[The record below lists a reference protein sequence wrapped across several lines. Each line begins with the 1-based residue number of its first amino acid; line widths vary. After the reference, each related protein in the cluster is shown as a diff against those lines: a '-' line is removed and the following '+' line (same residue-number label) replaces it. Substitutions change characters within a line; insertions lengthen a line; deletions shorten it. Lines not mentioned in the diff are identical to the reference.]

1 MIHVII
7 DTSIYR
13 NDPKRGK
20 GSFRALTRL
29 CEGGKVVLY
38 IPAYVKGEFESQQ
51 KIAVEDEIQKI
62 ITVAKSI
69 TRRSGNEQLTK
80 FSEEV
85 SKAAEKILPKA
96 GVLTTEEFTRWAK
109 KCKAIA
115 SEIKPEH
122 AVRVMN
128 DYFAGEVPFSSS
140 KHRDDIP
147 DSFIWQAVLDLANKK
162 KHVYFISNDGQLF
175 KAAKTLKNVTVHNTL
190 DEFAESPEF
199 QKAIE
204 ELTTEAV
211 TRNIARAKRI
221 LPKSEGALKAMLES
235 DIVGVLASR
244 TIHDS
249 SIPDDNAE
257 GMIIGVGGP
266 EDLTFDFDSVEF
278 YGGNEIGI
286 PFTTT
291 VECELNYAIFKG
303 DYFTLGDEKVKH
315 ISISERNEHYFDADE
330 TYPIEVTG
338 TLSIELEAKILENP
352 RATDV
357 DVEKAILSGMHSV
370 EITEAA
376 VASSG
381 DGGNLEI

>member
-1 MIHVII
+1 MLHVII

-29 CEGGKVVLY
+29 CDGGKIVLY

-51 KIAVEDEIQKI
+51 KIAVEDEIRKI
-62 ITVAKSI
+62 ITAAKSI
-69 TRRSGNEQLTK
+69 TRRSGNEQLAK
-80 FSEEV
+80 FSEMV

-109 KCKAIA
+109 RCKAVP

-128 DYFAGEVPFSSS
+128 DYFAGEAPFSSS
-140 KHRDDIP
+140 KHREDIP
-147 DSFIWQAVLDLANKK
+147 DSFIWQTVLDLADKK
-162 KHVYFISNDGQLF
+162 ENVYFIANDGQLF
-175 KAAKTLKNVTVHNTL
+175 KAAKTVSNVTAHNTL
-190 DEFAESPEF
+190 DEFVESPEF
-199 QKAIE
+199 QKVIE

-211 TRNIARAKRI
+211 ARNIARAKRI
-221 LPKSEGALKAMLES
+221 LPKNERALHAMLER
-235 DIVGVLASR
+235 DIVGALTSR

-257 GMIIGVGGP
+257 GLIIGVGGP

-278 YGGNEIGI
+278 YGGNEIGV

-291 VECELNYAIFKG
+291 VDCELNYAIFKG
-303 DYFTLGDEKVKH
+303 DYFTLSDEKVKQ
-315 ISISERNEHYFDADE
+315 ISTSERNEHYFDADE

-357 DVEKAILSGMHSV
+357 DVEQAILSGMHSV
-370 EITEAA
+370 EITEAE
-376 VASSG
+376 VASAG
-381 DGGNLEI
+381 DGGD